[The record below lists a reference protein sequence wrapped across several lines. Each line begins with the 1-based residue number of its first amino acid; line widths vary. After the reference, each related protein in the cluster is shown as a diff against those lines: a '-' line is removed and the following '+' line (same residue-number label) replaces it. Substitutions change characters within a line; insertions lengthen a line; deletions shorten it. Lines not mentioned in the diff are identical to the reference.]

1 MTPVHTGVFYCPNFR
16 KHNERTGSAVLPVF
30 IPSAGKSE
38 RPVQLQAIESMAGMA
53 IQHTRNG
60 NHAFDATPRN
70 VTDTARILP
79 GVDDLASYFTIVQPP
94 FMSRE
99 LIHYS

>member
-16 KHNERTGSAVLPVF
+16 KHNERTGSAV
-30 IPSAGKSE
+30 
-38 RPVQLQAIESMAGMA
+38 LQAIESMAGMA